1 MRGNPPLISYL
12 SQTNLLDPMSLNK
25 DAYTRYR
32 VINRVLV
39 VRKRAT
45 LKELQQA
52 CEDVLGMPVSDRTIK
67 RDIEDM
73 RKDTRLDWKAPIRYD
88 RGDGKYYYGVKG
100 FSIDL
105 LPLNEEELDAL
116 LFASS
121 MLDQFRKVEIL
132 ENIEGAVQKIA
143 GHLRMRKTIDTSEVS
158 DFIDFEKM
166 PEMKGSE
173 FLGPLL
179 NAILK
184 KKVLKLTY
192 QGFDR
197 PQPSSHIFHPYL
209 LKEYRNRWYA
219 FGYAEDSDDLR
230 TYALDRI
237 KSITPE
243 PRKDF
248 RKPEKPPK
256 EYFRD
261 VIGVTR
267 FEDTEP
273 WKVVLKFSK
282 HQAPYILTQPMHES
296 QEVVQKTDDYTII
309 SLIVHPSPEL
319 EIILL
324 GWHSEVE
331 VLEPT
336 QLREQIR
343 LMHLKAA
350 AQPPPQPSP
359 SKGRE
364 L

>member
-1 MRGNPPLISYL
+1 MPLAKEALTRYHVINSVLVNRKFATFQEIREACEEALDKKVSERTVKRDLKDMRDDRLLGYDAPISY
-12 SQTNLLDPMSLNK
+12 
-25 DAYTRYR
+25 
-32 VINRVLV
+32 
-39 VRKRAT
+39 
-45 LKELQQA
+45 
-52 CEDVLGMPVSDRTIK
+52 DR
-67 RDIEDM
+67 
-73 RKDTRLDWKAPIRYD
+73 RL
-88 RGDGKYYYGVKG
+88 GKYYYRKPGY
-100 FSIDL
+100 SIDK
-105 LPLNEEELDAL
+105 LPLSAEELDAL
-116 LFASS
+116 LFASGV
-121 MLDQFRKVEIL
+121 LNQFRKVEIL
-132 ENIEGAVQKIA
+132 ESIKGTVQKIA
-143 GHLRMRKTIDTSEVS
+143 GHLRLRKTIDTSEVS
-158 DFIDFEKM
+158 DFIDFEKV

-184 KKVLKLTY
+184 KKVLKLAY
-192 QGFDR
+192 QGFEK

-219 FGYAEDSDDLR
+219 FGYAEDSEDLR

-237 KSITPE
+237 KSIVAE

-248 RKPEKPPK
+248 RKPAKPPK

-296 QEVVQKTDDYTII
+296 QKVVQKTDEYTII
-309 SLIVHPSPEL
+309 SLNVHPSPEL
-319 EIILL
+319 EIIIL

-331 VLEPT
+331 VLEPL

-343 LMHLKAA
+343 KMHLKAA
-350 AQPPPQPSP
+350 AQ
-359 SKGRE
+359 